1 MIELVLESEGK
12 ILGIK
17 VRKDLTDRDYTEMLV
32 PHLDWI
38 VQEYGKA
45 RLLFSMEDGVEEP
58 SPGSPWEAAAF
69 AARYG
74 DDIEKV
80 AVAGPAAWTDWGTR
94 LASLLPK
101 AEVGIFSA
109 GEWDKALDWLTP

>member
-17 VRKDLTDRDYTEMLV
+17 VRQDLTEGDYTETLV

-38 VQEYGKA
+38 LQEYGKA
-45 RLLFSMEDGVEEP
+45 RLLFSVEGAVKTP
-58 SPGSPWEAAAF
+58 LPGSPWDAAVF
-69 AARYG
+69 AARHG
-74 DDIEKV
+74 DDIEKM
-80 AVAGPAAWTDWGTR
+80 AVAGTAAWTDWGTR

-101 AEVGIFSA
+101 AEVGIFSS
-109 GEWDKALDWLTP
+109 GEWDRALDWLTS